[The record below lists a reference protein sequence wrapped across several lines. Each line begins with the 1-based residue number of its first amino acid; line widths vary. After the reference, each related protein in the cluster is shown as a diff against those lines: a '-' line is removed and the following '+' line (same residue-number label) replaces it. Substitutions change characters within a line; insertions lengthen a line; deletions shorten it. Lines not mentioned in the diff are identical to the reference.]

1 MQYRSGSSVGGRK
14 QLLPPMSHVKE
25 LAMQEQWKDI
35 PGYEGRYQASTLG
48 HIRSVSHRVRIGNLR
63 SGKECY
69 RIMRGCV
76 LKPGKYCKSGHVSVV
91 LGHKATGTPVHQLIM
106 LTFVGPPPAGMEVLH
121 INGVPT
127 DNQLSNLRY
136 GTRTENILDVYR
148 QGGVWRKLSIE
159 DVETIRFSIFCRM
172 KGSALAEIYGV
183 SQTTISAVK
192 RGRSFK
198 WLK

>member
-1 MQYRSGSSVGGRK
+1 
-14 QLLPPMSHVKE
+14 
-25 LAMQEQWKDI
+25 
-35 PGYEGRYQASTLG
+35 
-48 HIRSVSHRVRIGNLR
+48 
-63 SGKECY
+63 
-69 RIMRGCV
+69 
-76 LKPGKYCKSGHVSVV
+76 
-91 LGHKATGTPVHQLIM
+91 M

-159 DVETIRFSIFCRM
+159 DVESIRFSIFCGM